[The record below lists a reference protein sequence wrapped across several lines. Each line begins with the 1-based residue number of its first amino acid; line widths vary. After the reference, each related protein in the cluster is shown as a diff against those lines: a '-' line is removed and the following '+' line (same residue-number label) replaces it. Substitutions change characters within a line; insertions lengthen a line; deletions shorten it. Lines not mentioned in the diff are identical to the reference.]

1 LILDNT
7 NNLTTQPIDDHEF
20 LNLMQMSNVNG
31 KYQHVAV
38 GVSGG
43 VDSLALCLLAHT
55 WGEENGVKI
64 TALTVDHGLRKESA
78 REAAQVK
85 SWLTKRGIPHVTLLL
100 DHPFPRHGI
109 QAFARKWRFQLLGDW
124 CRINL
129 VDVVMLAHTI
139 EDQMETICM
148 RILADSGPEGLS
160 GMRHNTVVG
169 GLPILR
175 PLLKISKGRLIATC
189 KALNQDWIVDPSN
202 QDTKYCRVK
211 IRQLMPDI
219 ERAGLERNKG
229 VRLASA
235 MEKLRNA
242 FDNFSA
248 NFIKNNGGILKT
260 GIAWINVSGFEK
272 MPNKFKELLL
282 LRLLVTIGGAT
293 WPSSKKK
300 ITRLIES
307 LKQEKVTRITLGG
320 CVIEKTTMG
329 KIWIYREIKRRC
341 LSVVIMPG
349 EKRRWDNRF
358 EVFQNF
364 DKKLILE
371 PLGEQGW
378 AKIKR
383 KEISGFS
390 DIFDFSMPF
399 HARITIPVARSLD
412 DSLIIPH
419 FDMTDQTNCEK
430 PLNVISCDFRP
441 DASWACDL
449 QGPKV

>member
-1 LILDNT
+1 
-7 NNLTTQPIDDHEF
+7 
-20 LNLMQMSNVNG
+20 MQGSNKNG

-55 WGEENGVKI
+55 WGEQNGVKL
-64 TALTVDHGLRKESA
+64 TALTVDHGLRKESG

-85 SWLTKRGIPHVTLLL
+85 SWLTKRGIPHVTLVL
-100 DHPFPRHGI
+100 DQPFPRYGI

-148 RILADSGPEGLS
+148 RILADSGSEGLS
-160 GMRHNTVVG
+160 GMRRNTVVG
-169 GLPILR
+169 GLRILR
-175 PLLKISKGRLIATC
+175 PLLKISKGRLVATC
-189 KALNQDWIVDPSN
+189 RALDQDWVVDPSN
-202 QDTKYCRVK
+202 QDTTYSRVK
-211 IRQLMPDI
+211 IRQLMPYI
-219 ERAGLERNKG
+219 EKTGLESNKMI
-229 VRLASA
+229 RLASA
-235 MEKLRNA
+235 MEKLRNG

-248 NFIKNNGGILKT
+248 SFIKNNGGILKT
-260 GIAWINVSGFEK
+260 GIAWINVSSFEK

-282 LRLLVTIGGAT
+282 LRLLVTIGGGS

-300 ITRLIES
+300 INRLIDS
-307 LKQEKVTRITLGG
+307 LKKEKVARSTLGG
-320 CVIEKTTMG
+320 CVIEKTILG
-329 KIWIYREIKRRC
+329 KIWVYREIKRRC

-364 DKKLILE
+364 DRKLILE

-378 AKIKR
+378 RTIKKKGR
-383 KEISGFS
+383 SGFS

-412 DSLIIPH
+412 DRLIIPH
-419 FDMTDQTNCEK
+419 FGVTDQTHCPR

-441 DASWACDL
+441 DASWAYDL
-449 QGPKV
+449 QAPKI

>member
-1 LILDNT
+1 
-7 NNLTTQPIDDHEF
+7 
-20 LNLMQMSNVNG
+20 MQASDING

-43 VDSLALCLLAHT
+43 VDSLALCLLAQT
-55 WGEENGVKI
+55 WGQQNGIKI

-85 SWLTKRGIPHVTLLL
+85 SWLTRRGIPHVTLMLNES
-100 DHPFPRHGI
+100 FPRYGI

-129 VDVVMLAHTI
+129 ADVVMLAHTI

-160 GMRHNTVVG
+160 GIRRNTVVG
-169 GLPILR
+169 GLRILR

-189 KALNQDWIVDPSN
+189 SAFNQDWVVDPSN
-202 QDTKYCRVK
+202 QDTRYCRVK
-211 IRQLMPDI
+211 IRQLMPYI
-219 ERAGLERNKG
+219 EKAGLESNKM

-242 FDNFSA
+242 FNNFSVS
-248 NFIKNNGGILKT
+248 FIKNNGGILKT
-260 GIAWINVSGFEK
+260 GIAWINLSSFEK
-272 MPNKFKELLL
+272 LPNKFKELLL
-282 LRLLVTIGGAT
+282 LRLLVIIGGAS

-300 ITRLIES
+300 ITRLIYS
-307 LKQEKVTRITLGG
+307 LKQEKVTKITLGG
-320 CVIEKTTMG
+320 CVIEKTILG

-378 AKIKR
+378 RKIKR

-419 FDMTDQTNCEK
+419 FDDMDQTNCEK

-441 DASWACDL
+441 DASWARDL
-449 QGPKV
+449 QAPEV

>member
-1 LILDNT
+1 
-7 NNLTTQPIDDHEF
+7 
-20 LNLMQMSNVNG
+20 MQASDING

-43 VDSLALCLLAHT
+43 VDSLALCLLAQT
-55 WGEENGVKI
+55 WGQQNGIKI

-85 SWLTKRGIPHVTLLL
+85 SWLTRRGIPHVTLMLNE
-100 DHPFPRHGI
+100 PSPRYGI

-129 VDVVMLAHTI
+129 ADVVMLAHTI

-160 GMRHNTVVG
+160 GIRRNTVVG
-169 GLPILR
+169 GLRILR

-189 KALNQDWIVDPSN
+189 SAFNQDWVVDPSN
-202 QDTKYCRVK
+202 QDTRYCRVK
-211 IRQLMPDI
+211 IRQMMPYI
-219 ERAGLERNKG
+219 EKAGLESNKM

-242 FDNFSA
+242 FNNFSVS
-248 NFIKNNGGILKT
+248 FIKNNGGILKT
-260 GIAWINVSGFEK
+260 GIAWINLSSFEK
-272 MPNKFKELLL
+272 LPNKFKELLL
-282 LRLLVTIGGAT
+282 LRLLVIIGGAS

-300 ITRLIES
+300 INRLIDS
-307 LKQEKVTRITLGG
+307 LKQEKVTRTTLGG
-320 CVIEKTTMG
+320 CVIEKTILG

-378 AKIKR
+378 RTIKR
-383 KEISGFS
+383 KGISNFS

-419 FDMTDQTNCEK
+419 FDDMDQTNCEK

-441 DASWACDL
+441 DASWARDL
-449 QGPKV
+449 QAPEV

>member
-1 LILDNT
+1 
-7 NNLTTQPIDDHEF
+7 
-20 LNLMQMSNVNG
+20 MQGSNKNG

-55 WGEENGVKI
+55 WGEQNDVKL

-85 SWLTKRGIPHVTLLL
+85 SWLTERGIPHVTLVL
-100 DHPFPRHGI
+100 DQPFPRYGI

-148 RILADSGPEGLS
+148 RILADSGSEGLS
-160 GMRHNTVVG
+160 GMRRNTVVG
-169 GLPILR
+169 GLRILR
-175 PLLKISKGRLIATC
+175 PLLKISKGRLVATC
-189 KALNQDWIVDPSN
+189 RTLNQDWVVDPSN
-202 QDTKYCRVK
+202 QDTTYSRVK
-211 IRQLMPDI
+211 IRQLMPYI
-219 ERAGLERNKG
+219 EKTGLESNKMI
-229 VRLASA
+229 RLASA
-235 MEKLRNA
+235 MEKLRNG

-248 NFIKNNGGILKT
+248 SFIKNNGGILKT
-260 GIAWINVSGFEK
+260 GIAWINVSSFEK
-272 MPNKFKELLL
+272 MPTKFKELLL
-282 LRLLVTIGGAT
+282 LRLLVTIGGAS

-300 ITRLIES
+300 INRLLDS
-307 LKQEKVTRITLGG
+307 LKKEKVTRSTLGG
-320 CVIEKTTMG
+320 CVIDKTILG

-364 DKKLILE
+364 DRKLILE

-378 AKIKR
+378 RTIKR
-383 KEISGFS
+383 KGRSGFS

-419 FDMTDQTNCEK
+419 FGIKDQSNCEK
-430 PLNVISCDFRP
+430 PLNAISVDFRP
-441 DASWACDL
+441 DASWACNL
-449 QGPKV
+449 QAPKV

>member
-1 LILDNT
+1 MTLDNT
-7 NNLTTQPIDDHEF
+7 NNITTHPIDNHEF
-20 LNLMQMSNVNG
+20 LKLMRGSNKNG
-31 KYQHVAV
+31 KYRHVAV

-55 WGEENGVKI
+55 WGEQNGVKL

-85 SWLTKRGIPHVTLLL
+85 SWLTRRGIPHVTLVL
-100 DHPFPRHGI
+100 DQPFPRYGI

-148 RILADSGPEGLS
+148 RILADSGSEGLS
-160 GMRHNTVVG
+160 GMRRNTVVG
-169 GLPILR
+169 GLRILR
-175 PLLKISKGRLIATC
+175 PLLKIPKGRLVATC
-189 KALNQDWIVDPSN
+189 RTLNQDWVVDPSN
-202 QDTKYCRVK
+202 QDTTYSRVK
-211 IRQLMPDI
+211 IRQLMPYI
-219 ERAGLERNKG
+219 EKTGLESNKMI
-229 VRLASA
+229 RLASA
-235 MEKLRNA
+235 MEKLRNG

-248 NFIKNNGGILKT
+248 SFIKNNGGILKT
-260 GIAWINVSGFEK
+260 GIAWINVSSFEK
-272 MPNKFKELLL
+272 MPTKFKELLL
-282 LRLLVTIGGAT
+282 LRLLVTIGGAS

-300 ITRLIES
+300 INRLLDS
-307 LKQEKVTRITLGG
+307 LKKEKVTRSTLGG
-320 CVIEKTTMG
+320 CVIDKTILG

-364 DKKLILE
+364 DRKLILE

-378 AKIKR
+378 RTIKR
-383 KEISGFS
+383 KGRSGFS

-419 FDMTDQTNCEK
+419 FGIIDQSNCEK
-430 PLNVISCDFRP
+430 PLNAISVDFRP
-441 DASWACDL
+441 DASWACNL
-449 QGPKV
+449 QAPNV

>member
-1 LILDNT
+1 MILDNT

-20 LNLMQMSNVNG
+20 LNLMQMSNVIG

-109 QAFARKWRFQLLGDW
+109 QAFARKWRFQLIGDW

-129 VDVVMLAHTI
+129 VDEVMLAHTI

-169 GLPILR
+169 GLRILR

-202 QDTKYCRVK
+202 LDMKYCRVK

-235 MEKLRNA
+235 MGKLRNA

-248 NFIKNNGGILKT
+248 SFIKNNGGILKT
-260 GIAWINVSGFEK
+260 GIAWINVPGFEK

-293 WPSSKKK
+293 WPSSKTK

-307 LKQEKVTRITLGG
+307 LKQEKVTRTTLGG
-320 CVIEKTTMG
+320 CVIEKTTLG

-378 AKIKR
+378 RKIKR

-412 DSLIIPH
+412 GSLIIPH
-419 FDMTDQTNCEK
+419 FDVKDKTSCGSS
-430 PLNVISCDFRP
+430 LNVVSCDFKP

-449 QGPKV
+449 HGPKV

>member
-1 LILDNT
+1 
-7 NNLTTQPIDDHEF
+7 
-20 LNLMQMSNVNG
+20 MSNVNG

-55 WGEENGVKI
+55 WGQENGVKI

-160 GMRHNTVVG
+160 GMRRNTVVG
-169 GLPILR
+169 GLRILR
-175 PLLKISKGRLIATC
+175 PLLKISKSRLIATC
-189 KALNQDWIVDPSN
+189 KALNQDWVVDPSN

-211 IRQLMPDI
+211 IRQLMPYI
-219 ERAGLERNKG
+219 EKTGLESNKM

-235 MEKLRNA
+235 METLRNA
-242 FDNFSA
+242 FNNFSVS
-248 NFIKNNGGILKT
+248 FIKNNGGILKT
-260 GIAWINVSGFEK
+260 GIAWINLSSFEK
-272 MPNKFKELLL
+272 LPNKFKELLL
-282 LRLLVTIGGAT
+282 LRLLVIIGGAS

-300 ITRLIES
+300 INRLIDS

-320 CVIEKTTMG
+320 CVIEKTILG
-329 KIWIYREIKRRC
+329 I
-341 LSVVIMPG
+341 
-349 EKRRWDNRF
+349 
-358 EVFQNF
+358 QNF
-364 DKKLILE
+364 VLSLAVCAVKHTPTPSQSDARKLKIPEHKK
-371 PLGEQGW
+371 
-378 AKIKR
+378 
-383 KEISGFS
+383 
-390 DIFDFSMPF
+390 
-399 HARITIPVARSLD
+399 
-412 DSLIIPH
+412 
-419 FDMTDQTNCEK
+419 
-430 PLNVISCDFRP
+430 
-441 DASWACDL
+441 
-449 QGPKV
+449 